1 MFKRERIK
9 KAKALLEERNILI
22 ISGLSG
28 VGKTRFSLKLCE
40 ELKKEE
46 NAKVLCIRSNGL
58 NLYDDI
64 TCLFRKNEKY
74 ILFLDDIN
82 EFKDFKAILDFLVKK
97 DIDFKMIATVRNYA
111 FENMKKI
118 INEFFRFNL
127 LKLDLFKSEEIEK
140 IINENYEIK
149 NCTCIDM
156 IIDISKGNARLA
168 MLLAK
173 IVKDEKK
180 TKSINSIDELYSCY
194 YSKQI
199 DFLHE
204 KETLLVSL
212 GIVSFIECIKLNCL
226 DKLDDVFKVAN
237 IEKEQFRKDMD
248 TLYEL
253 ELVNIFDGKIVKI
266 IDQAF
271 GDYLIKYI
279 FIDKKIISFKDMIKI
294 YFFIDTERTI
304 YICNTIMNVFADKE
318 LETFV
323 KNEIINIWNEI
334 KSDRDKFKIFFK
346 SFYIIR
352 PIETLVLLNEE
363 IEKMSVEKY
372 DVSCIKFKDNENL
385 DTINDYIISI
395 LAGFK
400 DTKNLSEAV
409 DLLFKY
415 YKKKPRIFKDFY
427 IVCTR
432 YWGIDYASDRNNY
445 YSIKVVIE

>member
-1 MFKRERIK
+1 MIGIDELTNDVHFNYPILAKEFLGLSIDTGQIMSLNRFICDNDKVEISAPLETKFCLREKELK

-173 IVKDEKK
+173 IVKD
-180 TKSINSIDELYSCY
+180 
-194 YSKQI
+194 
-199 DFLHE
+199 
-204 KETLLVSL
+204 
-212 GIVSFIECIKLNCL
+212 
-226 DKLDDVFKVAN
+226 DK
-237 IEKEQFRKDMD
+237 
-248 TLYEL
+248 
-253 ELVNIFDGKIVKI
+253 
-266 IDQAF
+266 
-271 GDYLIKYI
+271 
-279 FIDKKIISFKDMIKI
+279 
-294 YFFIDTERTI
+294 
-304 YICNTIMNVFADKE
+304 
-318 LETFV
+318 
-323 KNEIINIWNEI
+323 
-334 KSDRDKFKIFFK
+334 
-346 SFYIIR
+346 
-352 PIETLVLLNEE
+352 
-363 IEKMSVEKY
+363 
-372 DVSCIKFKDNENL
+372 
-385 DTINDYIISI
+385 
-395 LAGFK
+395 
-400 DTKNLSEAV
+400 
-409 DLLFKY
+409 
-415 YKKKPRIFKDFY
+415 
-427 IVCTR
+427 
-432 YWGIDYASDRNNY
+432 
-445 YSIKVVIE
+445 